1 MDNVDNIIEVKGVT
15 KHYEQGRIKA
25 LDGVDLSIKRGD
37 YVSIIG
43 RSGSGKST
51 LLHLIAAMDR
61 PTSGEIVMDG
71 INLKS
76 LRRLDEIRSHKV
88 GFIFQLNNLL
98 PHLTAK
104 ENVMIPMHG
113 LPGSATYKNRK
124 AMELLDQ
131 IGIAHLAGK
140 RPTEMSGGE
149 RQRVAIARALA
160 NDPPIILGDEPTGD
174 VDSKTGQQIMDTLES
189 LHHSRNMTLIVVT
202 HAADIAREAHHTIEI
217 RDGKIISDKDNV

>member
-1 MDNVDNIIEVKGVT
+1 MDNIDNIIEIKGVT
-15 KHYEQGRIKA
+15 RHYEQGRIKA
-25 LDGVDLSIKRGD
+25 LDGVDLSIRRGD

-61 PTSGEIVMDG
+61 PTSGEIVIDD

-76 LRRLDEIRSHKV
+76 LRRLDEIRSHKI
-88 GFIFQLNNLL
+88 GFIFQLHNLL
-98 PHLTAK
+98 PHLSAK
-104 ENVMIPMHG
+104 ENVMIPMYG
-113 LPGSATYKNRK
+113 LSGSATSKNRK
-124 AMELLDQ
+124 AMDLLDQ

-189 LHHSRNMTLIVVT
+189 LHHSRNMTLIIVT

-217 RDGKIISDKDNV
+217 RDGKIISDKKNI